1 VAAGSAFW
9 VACWS
14 DVRLMRRTLSF
25 FMASA
30 LLLGGLALAAFEF
43 LKASVMNGLI
53 IGGSD
58 GAP

>member
-1 VAAGSAFW
+1 
-9 VACWS
+9 
-14 DVRLMRRTLSF
+14 MRRTLSF